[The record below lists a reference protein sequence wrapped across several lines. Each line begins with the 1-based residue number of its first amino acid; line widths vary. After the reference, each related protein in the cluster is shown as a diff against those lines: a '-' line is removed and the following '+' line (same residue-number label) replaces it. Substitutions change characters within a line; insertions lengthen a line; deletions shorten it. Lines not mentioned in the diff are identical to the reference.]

1 MTRES
6 EYRWAAMTMP
16 PKAATGRTA
25 RHDQPGREE
34 DAEGQ
39 AQAVTST
46 GLRFRAFGRSPGR
59 SAGFGR
65 RIGSG
70 RSIGPAR

>member
-1 MTRES
+1 VGRHDD
-6 EYRWAAMTMP
+6 AAE
-16 PKAATGRTA
+16 GGNGQDG